1 MFKHYKVWF
10 SIAGIFIAVGILLCT
25 AMLAVNGFDFSAF
38 NTDAERVKKEYLIP
52 RESAVNLTIDTRD
65 NDIILKKTTGSEIKV
80 TCYESEE
87 LVYDILNVKSD
98 KNLKIAEKDNRKWY
112 QMIDVNFGIQE
123 TPFTVEIPDKDWQS
137 IKITTSSGDINVSD
151 FSDFFKYTINTS
163 SGDIIISDMN
173 AEAMNVKSSSGDICI
188 KDSYIMSM
196 LGIETASGETK
207 LSKVGTNNIEINS
220 NSGDVELYKTDAVSY
235 KVETSSGDILGK
247 IRDDADYKF
256 KVESLS
262 GEISVPLSEKEGLTL
277 FSAVTTSGDI
287 RIEYL

>member
-1 MFKHYKVWF
+1 MFKHYKIWF

-25 AMLAVNGFDFSAF
+25 AMFAVNGFDFSAF

-87 LVYDILNVKSD
+87 LVYDILNAKPD

-112 QMIDVNFGIQE
+112 QMIDVSFSIQE
-123 TPFTVEIPDKDWQS
+123 TPLTVEIPDKDWQS

-151 FSDFFKYTINTS
+151 FSDLFKYSINTS

-173 AEAMNVKSSSGDICI
+173 AANMNIKSSSGDICI
-188 KDSYIMSM
+188 KDSYIMSL

-220 NSGDVELYKTDAVSY
+220 NSGDVELYKTDAVEY
-235 KVETSSGDILGK
+235 KVETSSGDISGK
-247 IRDDADYKF
+247 LRDDADYKF

-262 GEISVPLSEKEGLTL
+262 GDISVPLSEKEGLTL

-287 RIEYL
+287 KIEYL

>member
-25 AMLAVNGFDFSAF
+25 AMFAVNGFDFSAF

-87 LVYDILNVKSD
+87 LVYDILNAKPD

-112 QMIDVNFGIQE
+112 QMIDVSFSIQE
-123 TPFTVEIPDKDWQS
+123 TPLTVEIPDKDWQS

-151 FSDFFKYTINTS
+151 FSDLFKYSINTS

-173 AEAMNVKSSSGDICI
+173 AANMNIKSSSGDICI
-188 KDSYIMSM
+188 KDSYIMSL

-220 NSGDVELYKTDAVSY
+220 NSGDVELYKTDAVEY
-235 KVETSSGDILGK
+235 KVETSSGDISGRL
-247 IRDDADYKF
+247 RDGADYKF

-287 RIEYL
+287 KIEYL

>member
-1 MFKHYKVWF
+1 MFKHYKIWF

-52 RESAVNLTIDTRD
+52 RESALNLTIDTRD

-87 LVYDILNVKSD
+87 LVYDILNAKPD

-112 QMIDVNFGIQE
+112 QMIDVSFSIQE
-123 TPFTVEIPDKDWQS
+123 TPLTVEIPDKDWQS

-151 FSDFFKYTINTS
+151 FSDLFKYSINTS

-173 AEAMNVKSSSGDICI
+173 AANMNIKSSSGDICI
-188 KDSYIMSM
+188 KDSYIMSL

-220 NSGDVELYKTDAVSY
+220 NSGDVELYKTDAVEY
-235 KVETSSGDILGK
+235 KVETSSGDISGK
-247 IRDDADYKF
+247 LRDDADYKF

-287 RIEYL
+287 KIEYL

>member
-1 MFKHYKVWF
+1 MFKHYKIWF

-52 RESAVNLTIDTRD
+52 RESALNLTIDTRD

-87 LVYDILNVKSD
+87 LVYDILNAKPD

-112 QMIDVNFGIQE
+112 QMIDVSFSIQE
-123 TPFTVEIPDKDWQS
+123 TPLTVEIPDKDWQS

-151 FSDFFKYTINTS
+151 FSDLFKYSINTS

-173 AEAMNVKSSSGDICI
+173 AANMNIKSSSGDICI
-188 KDSYIMSM
+188 KDSYIMSL

-220 NSGDVELYKTDAVSY
+220 NSGDVELYKTDAVEY
-235 KVETSSGDILGK
+235 KVETSSGDISGK
-247 IRDDADYKF
+247 LRDDADYKF

-287 RIEYL
+287 KIKYL

>member
-87 LVYDILNVKSD
+87 LTYDILNVKSD
-98 KNLKIAEKDNRKWY
+98 KSLKISEKDGRKWY

-123 TPFTVEIPDKDWQS
+123 TPLTVEIPDKDWQS

-151 FSDFFKYTINTS
+151 FSDLFKYSINTS

-188 KDSYIMSM
+188 KDSHIMDL

-207 LSKVGTNNIEINS
+207 LSKVNTNNIEINS
-220 NSGDVELYKTDAVSY
+220 NSGDVELYKADAVSY
-235 KVETSSGDILGK
+235 KVETSSGDISGK

-287 RIEYL
+287 KIEYL

>member
-25 AMLAVNGFDFSAF
+25 AMFAVNGFDFSAF

-87 LVYDILNVKSD
+87 LVYDILNAKPD

-112 QMIDVNFGIQE
+112 QMIDVSFSIQE
-123 TPFTVEIPDKDWQS
+123 TPLTVEIPDKDWQS

-151 FSDFFKYTINTS
+151 FSDLFKYSINTS

-173 AEAMNVKSSSGDICI
+173 AANMNIKSSSGDICI
-188 KDSYIMSM
+188 KDSYIMSL

-207 LSKVGTNNIEINS
+207 LSKVDTNNIEINS
-220 NSGDVELYKTDAVSY
+220 NSGDVELYKTDAVEY
-235 KVETSSGDILGK
+235 KVETSSGDISGK
-247 IRDDADYKF
+247 LRDDADYKF

-262 GEISVPLSEKEGLTL
+262 GDISVPLSEKEGLTL

-287 RIEYL
+287 KIEYL

>member
-10 SIAGIFIAVGILLCT
+10 SIAGIFIAAGILLCT

-87 LVYDILNVKSD
+87 LAYDILNVKSD
-98 KNLKIAEKDNRKWY
+98 KSLKISEKDGRKWY

-123 TPFTVEIPDKDWQS
+123 TPLTVEIPDKDWQS
-137 IKITTSSGDINVSD
+137 IKITTSSGDINI
-151 FSDFFKYTINTS
+151 SDFFNFYEYSINTS
-163 SGDIIISDMN
+163 SGYIIISDMN
-173 AEAMNVKSSSGDICI
+173 AANMNIKSSSGDVCI
-188 KDSYIMSM
+188 KNSYIMYQ
-196 LGIETASGETK
+196 LGIKTTSGETK
-207 LSKVGTNNIEINS
+207 LSKVDTSNIEINS
-220 NSGDVELYKTDAVSY
+220 NSGDIELYKTDAVEY
-235 KVETSSGDILGK
+235 KVETSSGDISGK
-247 IRDDADYKF
+247 LRDDAAYNF
-256 KVESLS
+256 EVESLS
-262 GEISVPLSEKEGLTL
+262 GDISVPLSEKEGETL

-287 RIEYL
+287 KIEYL

>member
-52 RESAVNLTIDTRD
+52 RESALNLTIDTRD

-87 LVYDILNVKSD
+87 LVYDILNAKPD

-112 QMIDVNFGIQE
+112 QMIDVSFSIQE
-123 TPFTVEIPDKDWQS
+123 TPLTVEIPDKDWQS

-151 FSDFFKYTINTS
+151 FSDLFKYSINTS

-173 AEAMNVKSSSGDICI
+173 AANMNIKSSSGDICI
-188 KDSYIMSM
+188 KDSYIMSL

-220 NSGDVELYKTDAVSY
+220 NSGDVELYKTDAVEY
-235 KVETSSGDILGK
+235 KVETSSGDISGK
-247 IRDDADYKF
+247 LRDDADYKF

-287 RIEYL
+287 KIKYL

>member
-1 MFKHYKVWF
+1 MFKHYKIWF

-25 AMLAVNGFDFSAF
+25 AMLAVNGFDFSAL

-87 LVYDILNVKSD
+87 LVYDILNVKPD

-123 TPFTVEIPDKDWQS
+123 TPLTVEIPDKDWQS
-137 IKITTSSGDINVSD
+137 IKISTSSGDINVSD
-151 FSDFFKYTINTS
+151 FSDLFKYSINTS

-188 KDSYIMSM
+188 KDSYIMS
-196 LGIETASGETK
+196 LLVIENISGETK
-207 LSKVGTNNIEINS
+207 LSKVGTNNIEVNS

-235 KVETSSGDILGK
+235 KVETSSGDISGK

-287 RIEYL
+287 KIEYL

>member
-10 SIAGIFIAVGILLCT
+10 SIAGIFIAAGILLCT

-52 RESAVNLTIDTRD
+52 RESALNLTIDTRD

-87 LVYDILNVKSD
+87 LTYDILNVKSD
-98 KNLKIAEKDNRKWY
+98 KSLKISEKDGRKWY

-123 TPFTVEIPDKDWQS
+123 TPLTVEIPDKYWQS

-151 FSDFFKYTINTS
+151 FFNFYEYSINTS
-163 SGDIIISDMN
+163 SGDIIITDMN
-173 AEAMNVKSSSGDICI
+173 AANMNIKSSSGDVCI
-188 KDSYIMSM
+188 KDSYIMYQ
-196 LGIETASGETK
+196 LGIKTTSGETK
-207 LSKVGTNNIEINS
+207 LSKVDTSNIEINS
-220 NSGDVELYKTDAVSY
+220 NSGDVELYKTDAVEY
-235 KVETSSGDILGK
+235 KVETSSGDISGK
-247 IRDDADYKF
+247 LRDDAAYKF
-256 KVESLS
+256 KVESLC
-262 GEISVPLSEKEGLTL
+262 GDISVPLSEKEGETL

-287 RIEYL
+287 KIEYL

>member
-25 AMLAVNGFDFSAF
+25 AMFAVNGFDFSAF

-87 LVYDILNVKSD
+87 LVYDILNAKPD

-112 QMIDVNFGIQE
+112 QMIDVSFSIQE
-123 TPFTVEIPDKDWQS
+123 TPLTVEIPDKDWQS

-151 FSDFFKYTINTS
+151 FSDLFKYSINTS

-173 AEAMNVKSSSGDICI
+173 AANMNIKSSSGDICI
-188 KDSYIMSM
+188 KDSYIMSL

-220 NSGDVELYKTDAVSY
+220 NSGDVELYKTDAVEY
-235 KVETSSGDILGK
+235 KVETSSGDISGK
-247 IRDDADYKF
+247 LRDDADYKF

-262 GEISVPLSEKEGLTL
+262 GDISVPLSEKEGLTL

-287 RIEYL
+287 KIEYL

>member
-52 RESAVNLTIDTRD
+52 IESAVNLTIDTRD
-65 NDIILKKTTGSEIKV
+65 NDIILKKITGSEIKV

-87 LVYDILNVKSD
+87 LTYDILNAKPD

-112 QMIDVNFGIQE
+112 QMIDVSFSIQE
-123 TPFTVEIPDKDWQS
+123 TPLTVEIPDKDWQS

-151 FSDFFKYTINTS
+151 FSALFKYSINTS

-188 KDSYIMSM
+188 KDSHIMDL
-196 LGIETASGETK
+196 LGIETASGVTK
-207 LSKVGTNNIEINS
+207 LSKVDTNNIEINS

-235 KVETSSGDILGK
+235 KVETSSGDISGK
-247 IRDDADYKF
+247 LRDDADYKF

-262 GEISVPLSEKEGLTL
+262 GDISVPLSEKEGLTL

-287 RIEYL
+287 KIEYL